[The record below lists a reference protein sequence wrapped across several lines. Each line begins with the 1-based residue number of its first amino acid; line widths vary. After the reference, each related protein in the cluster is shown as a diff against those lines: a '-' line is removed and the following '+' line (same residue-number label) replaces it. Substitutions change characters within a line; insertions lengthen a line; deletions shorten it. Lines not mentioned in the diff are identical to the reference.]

1 MIVAVDVPGII
12 ASPASVLTWL
22 ALASAALASLPAVM
36 VVRNLRAFV
45 PPPNR
50 TESHSVPP
58 PPTSPSSKTEYHC
71 VLPATARPRLS
82 VLIPARDEAA
92 GISRTMKAAL
102 HSEEVDVEVVVL
114 DDHSTD
120 ATPDIV
126 LAVSQRDTRVRLI
139 RGRPLPAGWNGKQ
152 YACGQLASAAEHPT
166 LVFLDADVRL
176 APDALRRLFEQR
188 QRTGVALLSAFPH
201 QETETL
207 MERLLIP
214 MMHFILLGFLPISRM
229 RRSTHPAY
237 AAGCGQLFITSR
249 SEYESAGGHAAI
261 RSSRHDGIMLPRAYR
276 RAGLSTDICDGTAI
290 ASCRMYH
297 SARGVTRGLLKNA
310 TEGIANARLIMPFT
324 IVLLGGSVLPFAL
337 LPVALWA
344 GNAWAIGVTLVA
356 CLLAWLP
363 RWICAVRFSQSKLG
377 ALLHPVAVLLFVAL
391 QWQSLFY
398 QWTGKPTAWKGRE
411 GGRKDEG

>member
-1 MIVAVDVPGII
+1 MIDALDVPIGIV
-12 ASPASVLTWL
+12 SLASVLTWF
-22 ALASAALASLPAVM
+22 ALASAALASLPALM
-36 VVRNLRAFV
+36 VIRNIRIFT

-58 PPTSPSSKTEYHC
+58 
-71 VLPATARPRLS
+71 ATARPRIS

-92 GISRTMKAAL
+92 AISRTMNAAL
-102 HSEEVDVEVVVL
+102 RSEGVDVEVVVL

-139 RGRPLPAGWNGKQ
+139 RGRPLPADWNGKQ
-152 YACGQLASAAEHPT
+152 YGCWQLASAAEHPT

-176 APDALRRLFEQR
+176 AADALRRLFDQR

-207 MERLLIP
+207 MEKLLIP
-214 MMHFILLGFLPISRM
+214 MMHFILLGFLPIRRM

-249 SEYESAGGHAAI
+249 GDYELAGGHAAI
-261 RSSRHDGIMLPRAYR
+261 ASSRHDGVMLPKAYR
-276 RAGLSTDICDGTAI
+276 RSGLATDICDGTSI
-290 ASCRMYH
+290 ASCRMYRN
-297 SARGVTRGLLKNA
+297 AREVIDGLLKNA
-310 TEGIANARLIMPFT
+310 SEGIANSRLILPFT
-324 IVLLGGSVLPFAL
+324 IVLIGGSVLPFVL
-337 LPVALWA
+337 LPFAL
-344 GNAWAIGVTLVA
+344 GSGSAWGIGVTILA

-363 RWICAVRFSQSKLG
+363 RWICALRFAQSKLG

-398 QWTGKPTAWKGRE
+398 QWTGKRTAWKGRE
-411 GGRKDEG
+411 GGRMKEEG